1 MLRWGHLVG
10 PARTTG
16 EPTPLHHPG
25 LINLLLLGLALMAHP
40 SMRAFLNAL
49 DEAISGASGILVQFP
64 IYFGIMGMVTG
75 TELGT
80 WLADGLVGATSRAWL
95 PVALFTSSGV
105 LNVFVPSGGGQWAVQ
120 GPLYWSPA
128 RPWDWTCPAASWPWR
143 TATN

>member
-1 MLRWGHLVG
+1 MLRWAIWWAQQG
-10 PARTTG
+10 PPVSQLRFI
-16 EPTPLHHPG
+16 TPDW
-25 LINLLLLGLALMAHP
+25 INLLLLGLALMAHP

-80 WLADGLVGATSRAWL
+80 WLADGLVGLPHVLGCPLPCSPRRASS
-95 PVALFTSSGV
+95 TSSC
-105 LNVFVPSGGGQWAVQ
+105 PAVVAN
-120 GPLYWSPA
+120 GPCKDRSYWSPA
-128 RPWDWTCPAASWPWR
+128 RPWDWVCPAASWPWR